1 MNTSLLREKLL
12 SHWKEKLG
20 CFIMA
25 LAIYAFYQIQR
36 FEREEFTVP
45 LEVKA
50 PGNLTVRSGFALPQY
65 VKVSLRADRGELGGI
80 SSSDIGA
87 FIDLSYASRAG
98 SYDFLV
104 NVRPNRRLS
113 SLSPLEISVQPQRIQ
128 VEIEEEIVR
137 FVPISATI
145 SGQPAY
151 GYESSAVSMVPT
163 SVKLQGPK
171 SAVEG
176 IQEIQ
181 TEEVPLDG
189 ATESISREVGF
200 MNLSSLVMVDP
211 EQKVQVSVAI
221 TPIEASRTI
230 EGIEIS
236 YDNIDS
242 RLDISHER
250 NLVTIT
256 VEGKLLELD
265 RMKKNSCSASAD
277 CSLATGP
284 GTIEVPVFIHVPDN
298 VKLTAWTVNTV
309 TVTFTE
315 KPEAELSPEE
325 EAAFGYYY

>member
-1 MNTSLLREKLL
+1 M
-12 SHWKEKLG
+12 
-20 CFIMA
+20 
-25 LAIYAFYQIQR
+25 
-36 FEREEFTVP
+36 
-45 LEVKA
+45 
-50 PGNLTVRSGFALPQY
+50 
-65 VKVSLRADRGELGGI
+65 KVSLRADRGELGGI
-80 SSSDIGA
+80 SANDIGA

-128 VEIEEEIVR
+128 VEIEEVIVR
-137 FVPISATI
+137 YVPISETI

-151 GYESSAVSMVPT
+151 GYESGAVSMVPT

-181 TEEVPLDG
+181 TEEIPLDG

-200 MNLSSLVMVDP
+200 LNLNSKIMVDP
-211 EQKVQVSVAI
+211 EQQVQVSVAI
-221 TPIEASRTI
+221 TPTEASKTI
-230 EGIEIS
+230 RGVEIS
-236 YDNIDS
+236 YDNINPG
-242 RLDISHER
+242 LEISHDR
-250 NLVTIT
+250 YLVDIT
-256 VEGKLLELD
+256 VEGKQLELD
-265 RMKKNSCSASAD
+265 RMKANSCSASAD

-284 GTIEVPVFIHVPDN
+284 GVFDVPVFIHVPDN
-298 VKLTAWTVNTV
+298 VKLISPFGKSV

>member
-12 SHWKEKLG
+12 SHWKEKLV
-20 CFIMA
+20 CFLMA
-25 LAIYAFYQIQR
+25 VAIYTFYQTQR

-45 LEVKA
+45 LEIKA
-50 PGNLTVRSGFALPQY
+50 PGNLTVRSGFAIPQY
-65 VKVSLRADRGELGGI
+65 VTVSLRADRGELGGI

-87 FIDLSYASRAG
+87 FIDLSYASTAG

-104 NVRPNRRLS
+104 NIRPNRRLS

-137 FVPISATI
+137 YVPISATI

-151 GYESSAVSMVPT
+151 GYESGAVSLEPT

-181 TEEVPLDG
+181 TEEIPLDG
-189 ATESISREVGF
+189 ATEKISMEVGF
-200 MNLSSLVMVDP
+200 LNPSSLITIST
-211 EQKVQVSVAI
+211 EQKVTVSVAI
-221 TPIEASRTI
+221 TPTEASKTI
-230 EGIEIS
+230 RGIEIS
-236 YDNIDS
+236 YDNIDPN
-242 RLDISHER
+242 LEISHDR
-250 NLVTIT
+250 YLVDIT
-256 VEGKLLELD
+256 VEGKQLELD
-265 RMKKNSCSASAD
+265 RMKANSCSASAD

-284 GTIEVPVFIHVPDN
+284 GVFAVPVFVHVPDN
-298 VKLTAWTVNTV
+298 MKLTAWSVNTV

-315 KPEAELSPEE
+315 KPAAELTPEE